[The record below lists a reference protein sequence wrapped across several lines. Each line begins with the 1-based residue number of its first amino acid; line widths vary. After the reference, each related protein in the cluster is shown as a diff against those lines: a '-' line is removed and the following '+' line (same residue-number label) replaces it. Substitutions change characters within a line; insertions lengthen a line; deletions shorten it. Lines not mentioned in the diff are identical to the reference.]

1 MRVQI
6 FVDPSRSRLRWLRRG
21 GWGAGTLAAGY
32 VGLVVVS
39 LMGACAPQLPAA
51 KAAGPRP
58 GPRGVVAQPRH
69 VDAPPPATSTGQ
81 TRWPAHGGSPFRR

>member
-1 MRVQI
+1 VQI

-21 GWGAGTLAAGY
+21 GWGAGALAAGY

-51 KAAGPRP
+51 EAVGPRP
-58 GPRGVVAQPRH
+58 GSRGVAAQLWH
-69 VDAPPPATSTGQ
+69 VDATPPATFTGQ
-81 TRWPAHGGSPFRR
+81 ARWPAHGGSPFRR